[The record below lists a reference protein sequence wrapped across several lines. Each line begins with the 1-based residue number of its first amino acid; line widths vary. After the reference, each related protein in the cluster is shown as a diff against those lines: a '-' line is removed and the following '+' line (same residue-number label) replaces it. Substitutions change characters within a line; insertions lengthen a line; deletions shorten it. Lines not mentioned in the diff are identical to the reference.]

1 MVSDLLLRP
10 LMILTMP
17 LWRLWPA
24 LGLFRKVLR
33 GRCDRRETIAQVE
46 AFGYRSIGIVVAAGM
61 AVGGIVAVHAAGYVA
76 KYSAGDLAGWAV
88 GYAVLREVGPLLTG
102 LLLAGRVGAMNAAEL
117 ADMSVRGQ
125 LRALEATG
133 LDPLSIVIAPR
144 VYAAMLSGLA
154 LFSVAA
160 VTALLTAVLGVTG
173 ATGLKL
179 MPFLYAL
186 HDGVELSY
194 LFVGLFKAV
203 VFSVIVASLSTFEGL
218 QARGGSDAVGR
229 VVNNAAVACA
239 VGIVVANFIITLVLP

>member
-1 MVSDLLLRP
+1 VSDFFLRP

-24 LGLFRKVLR
+24 LSLFRKVLAS
-33 GRCDRRETIAQVE
+33 RCDGREVVAQVE

-61 AVGGIVAVHAAGYVA
+61 AVGGIVAVHAASYVA
-76 KYSAGDLAGWAV
+76 KYSAGELAGWAV

-133 LDPLSIVIAPR
+133 LDPLPIVVAPR
-144 VYAAMLSGLA
+144 VYAAIISGLA

-160 VTALLTAVLGVTG
+160 VTSLVTAVLGVTA

-186 HDGVELSY
+186 HDGVELNY

-203 VFSVIVASLSTFEGL
+203 VFSVIVAALSTFEGL
-218 QARGGSDAVGR
+218 QARRGSDAVGR